1 MNRGRHFT
9 IVPVATTSWTI
20 VVEGERNALGL
31 LKQDVLRLSFVGNKG
46 IIMAHCT
53 HHLAAI
59 DGTQT
64 LAGLESTLAA
74 WVAAQ
79 CDRPLGQELSPDD
92 ETRFAKEAGEWDASC
107 KFNVFSPALWKNVA
121 KDIADNRWVLTRK
134 EVEGGRTVQA
144 RLVDRGFQDPDL
156 AAGLVDTIPPSPGD
170 PSIFS
175 SPGDL
180 VERP

>member
-1 MNRGRHFT
+1 M

-31 LKQDVLRLSFVGNKG
+31 LKQDVLRLPFVGNKG
-46 IIMAHCT
+46 LIKAHCT

-92 ETRFAKEAGEWDASC
+92 ETRFAKEAGEGWWIR
-107 KFNVFSPALWKNVA
+107 SPHLQV
-121 KDIADNRWVLTRK
+121 ILRSSHLQLR
-134 EVEGGRTVQA
+134 E
-144 RLVDRGFQDPDL
+144 
-156 AAGLVDTIPPSPGD
+156 
-170 PSIFS
+170 PSILS